1 MTTPSRH
8 PEEELSAYAD
18 GELPAE
24 EADAVEAHLETC
36 TECRRELA
44 AIETMG
50 DAMSEA
56 SAEPGGGVWDG
67 VRRRIVR
74 PAGWSLVVAGAVV
87 LAALAAVEW
96 FRTGALTPEWLAAT
110 AVGVGIGL
118 LALNIGWEQYREW
131 RESPY
136 RDVER

>member
-1 MTTPSRH
+1 MTSRNPH
-8 PEEELSAYAD
+8 PEEKLSAYAD
-18 GELPAE
+18 GELPAP
-24 EADAVEAHLETC
+24 EAESVEAHLETC

-50 DAMSEA
+50 DAMSA
-56 SAEPGGGVWDG
+56 GDVDGRRSVWDG

-74 PAGWSLVVAGAVV
+74 PAGWLLVVAGAAV

-96 FRTGALTPEWLAAT
+96 FRTGALTPEWLATT

-118 LALNIGWEQYREW
+118 LAVNIGWEQYREW
-131 RESPY
+131 KQSPY

>member
-1 MTTPSRH
+1 MTMQSRH

-24 EADAVEAHLETC
+24 EAESVEAHLETC

-50 DAMSEA
+50 DAMSAEDTGEA
-56 SAEPGGGVWDG
+56 GGVWDG

-87 LAALAAVEW
+87 LAALALVEW
-96 FRTGALTPEWLAAT
+96 FRTGSLTPEWLAAT

-131 RESPY
+131 KQSPY
-136 RDVER
+136 RDVQR

>member
-1 MTTPSRH
+1 MTNRSPH

-18 GELPAE
+18 GELPAS
-24 EADAVEAHLETC
+24 EARAVEAHLETC

-44 AIETMG
+44 VIETMG
-50 DAMSEA
+50 DAMNAA
-56 SAEPGGGVWDG
+56 SGTGGGSVWDG

-74 PAGWSLVVAGAVV
+74 PAGWLLLAAGVAV

-96 FRTGALTPEWLAAT
+96 FRTGALTTGWLATT
-110 AVGVGIGL
+110 AAGVGIGL
-118 LALNIGWEQYREW
+118 LAVSIGWEQYREW

-136 RDVER
+136 RDVEK

>member
-1 MTTPSRH
+1 MTNRSPH
-8 PEEELSAYAD
+8 PEERLSAYAD

-24 EADAVEAHLETC
+24 EADAVEAHLEAC

-50 DAMSEA
+50 DAMKEA
-56 SAEPGGGVWDG
+56 SAERRGSVWDG

-74 PAGWSLVVAGAVV
+74 PAAWLLVAAGTVV

-96 FRTGALTPEWLAAT
+96 FRTGALTPEWLATT

-118 LALNIGWEQYREW
+118 LALSIGLEQYREW

-136 RDVER
+136 RDVEK

>member
-1 MTTPSRH
+1 MQSPH
-8 PEEELSAYAD
+8 PEEELSAYVD

-50 DAMSEA
+50 DAMNEA
-56 SAEPGGGVWDG
+56 GAERRDSVWDG

-74 PAGWSLVVAGAVV
+74 PAAWLLVAAGTAV

-96 FRTGALTPEWLAAT
+96 FRTGALTPEWLATT

-118 LALNIGWEQYREW
+118 LAVSIGLEQYREW
-131 RESPY
+131 RDSPY
-136 RDVER
+136 RDVEK